1 MEKES
6 RLCWEHDLQPAAET
20 SRLCARH
27 SRILIRTEKTP
38 NN

>member
-6 RLCWEHDLQPAAET
+6 GLCLEHALQPAAET

-27 SRILIRTEKTP
+27 SGILIRTEKIP